1 MGQRGDTSVS
11 RKQPQSHQLEGLDQ
25 TQEDNGQQSE
35 TDLSS
40 VQHQIWESGLQTEQV
55 NTLVQHRSGKAVSAD
70 PLATVT
76 QSCKS
81 DQTISRASSSRLS
94 EDSVSVQNESYPATA
109 VSCLS
114 ASFQHNLWRVVDMS

>member
-81 DQTISRASSSRLS
+81 DQTIF
-94 EDSVSVQNESYPATA
+94 QNIEFAPEGRQRKRTK
-109 VSCLS
+109 
-114 ASFQHNLWRVVDMS
+114 RVLPGDGC